1 VSVNVAHRI
10 DLQVVADFIAPRAKV
25 LDVGSGDGLLL
36 ELLQNDKQVDGR
48 GVELSQRGVNECVSR
63 GLSVIQGDADRDLV
77 FYPDKGFDFV
87 ILSQTLQATR
97 NPKLVLDELL
107 RIGER
112 AIVSFPNFGH
122 WRVRFSLF
130 FLGRMPVTKDLPY
143 SWYDTPNIHFCTI
156 RDFIALCDEVG
167 AKVEKATALD
177 ANGQKIG
184 FSMPW
189 WFWNFFGQQAVFLLR
204 R

>member
-1 VSVNVAHRI
+1 
-10 DLQVVADFIAPRAKV
+10 
-25 LDVGSGDGLLL
+25 
-36 ELLQNDKQVDGR
+36 
-48 GVELSQRGVNECVSR
+48 
-63 GLSVIQGDADRDLV
+63 
-77 FYPDKGFDFV
+77 
-87 ILSQTLQATR
+87 
-97 NPKLVLDELL
+97 
-107 RIGER
+107 
-112 AIVSFPNFGH
+112 VSFPNFGH

-130 FLGRMPVTKDLPY
+130 FFGRMPVTKDLPY

-156 RDFIALCDEVG
+156 RDFVALCDEVG

-184 FSMPW
+184 FNMPW